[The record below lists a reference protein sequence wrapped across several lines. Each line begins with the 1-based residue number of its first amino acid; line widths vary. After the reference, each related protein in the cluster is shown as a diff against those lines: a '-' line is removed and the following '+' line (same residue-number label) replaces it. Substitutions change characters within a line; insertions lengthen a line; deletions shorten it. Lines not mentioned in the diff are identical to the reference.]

1 MYSLEDIEKKQNIK
15 LPEEYKQLY
24 KSGFN
29 EIGGRFEIHTNEEII
44 RINSFLT
51 VTEIN
56 DILVEFYDLFGYD
69 IVPIAKTEYDDYICL
84 YYRENNPIPSIVYWS
99 YELAVENPEEAIFYL
114 YDNIDKFVLEL
125 K

>member
-15 LPEEYKQLY
+15 LPEKYKQLY
-24 KSGFN
+24 KSGFK
-29 EIGGRFEIHTNEEII
+29 EIDGRFEIHTNEEII

-56 DILVEFYDLFGYD
+56 DILEEFYDLFGYG
-69 IVPIAKTEYDDYICL
+69 IVPIAETEYDDYICL
-84 YYRENNPIPSIVYWS
+84 YYRENNSIPSIIYWF
-99 YELAVENPEEAIFYL
+99 YELAVENPEEAIFNL
-114 YDNIDKFVLEL
+114 YDNIDKFVVQL